1 LASVLTTKGFR
12 MTAASSAVE
21 AAEVADGATD
31 WARAVP
37 TRNDRVRAR
46 EGVFIFERLS
56 GVD

>member
-1 LASVLTTKGFR
+1 VLTTKGFR

>member
-31 WARAVP
+31 WASAVAA
-37 TRNDRVRAR
+37 TKDRVRAR
-46 EGVFIFERLS
+46 QGVFIFERVS